1 MQDEL
6 KKTSQDQPPLYP
18 EPHAGPLGDHTA
30 QYARTRK
37 YGSGPE
43 ADLQKRIMI
52 GGLIVVILITLA
64 IIALAVLTTREELGP

>member
-18 EPHAGPLGDHTA
+18 EPHAGPLGDQPA

-43 ADLQKRIMI
+43 ADVQKRVII
-52 GGLIVVILITLA
+52 GGLIVAILVTGA
-64 IIALAVLTTREELGP
+64 IIALAVLTTREELGN